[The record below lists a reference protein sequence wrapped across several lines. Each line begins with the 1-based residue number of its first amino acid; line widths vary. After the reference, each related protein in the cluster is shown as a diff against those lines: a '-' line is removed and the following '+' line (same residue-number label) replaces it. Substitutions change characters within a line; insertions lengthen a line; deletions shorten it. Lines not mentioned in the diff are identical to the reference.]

1 MKINSLKQQLKD
13 AKDELSRQKDRGT
26 ADRQD
31 ESLQATLGKLLT
43 TERQNEEL
51 KLMYQQMKDS
61 LQKDFYIMDK
71 KYKKA

>member
-31 ESLQATLGKLLT
+31 ESL
-43 TERQNEEL
+43 
-51 KLMYQQMKDS
+51 
-61 LQKDFYIMDK
+61 
-71 KYKKA
+71 